1 MEDVMKDKLHMSIA
15 LAFGF
20 AVLAIPSVSSAQ
32 GTSAQSHAAKHH
44 HYKLEVMGTFGGPT
58 GNFYDNFNNISVLNQ
73 HGDASGG
80 SADTTIP
87 DSFSSNYQFSNGVV
101 TRAYLW
107 KKDSSLTDLG
117 ALLGNVTSAAS
128 WLTDND
134 LVAGLSENGKI
145 DPSVTDMP
153 EMSAVLWRK
162 GKIIDLGPFPGGGF
176 QSFANSV
183 NSHGQVVGAATNLI
197 PDSNSLYPTD
207 VSSWFVPYPYQLRAF
222 IWDEKNG
229 MQDLGTLGAGTNA
242 DAQIINEHGQVI
254 GIATTN
260 SAVGNC
266 GGYTIA
272 SFIWDKKHGMRDLGG
287 LGGMCTYAFA
297 INENGQV
304 VGISNVAG
312 DTSQRAFIWENG
324 AVHDLG
330 GSLGGLKTG
339 ANAINEK
346 GETVGY
352 AALPGE
358 TYTHATLWKKPGQ
371 LIDLGTVGSGH
382 CSFAWAINSKSQ
394 ILGES
399 DSADCVNYDG
409 ATPFLWENGS
419 LIDLNNL
426 VPPNSP
432 LQLVYAY
439 SINDRGEIAGNGWD
453 ASGNEHAF
461 RLVPCDEDHS
471 DLEGCDYSLV
481 DASSVIT
488 PHSAS
493 SSFAAAKFAGK
504 PNLSNVGGS
513 KSRAFRGR
521 QRGLIPPRQ
530 E

>member
-1 MEDVMKDKLHMSIA
+1 MKDKLHMSIA
-15 LAFGF
+15 LVFGF
-20 AVLAIPSVSSAQ
+20 AVLAIASASFAQ
-32 GTSAQSHAAKHH
+32 GTSAQSRTANHH

-58 GNFYDNFNNISVLNQ
+58 GNFYDNFNNISVLNER
-73 HGDASGG
+73 GDASGG

-87 DSFSSNYQFSNGVV
+87 DPFSPNYQFSNGVV

-117 ALLGNVTSAAS
+117 ALLGNVTSASS

-162 GKIIDLGPFPGGGF
+162 GKIIDLGPFPGGGL

-183 NSHGQVVGAATNLI
+183 NSRGQVVGAATNLTLD
-197 PDSNSLYPTD
+197 PNSLYQAD
-207 VSSWFVPYPYQLRAF
+207 SSSWLVPYPYQLRAF

-229 MQDLGTLGAGTNA
+229 MQDLGTLGEGTNA
-242 DAQIINEHGQVI
+242 DAQIINERGQVI
-254 GIATTN
+254 GVATTN

-266 GGYTIA
+266 GGYSLA
-272 SFIWDKKHGMRDLGG
+272 SFIWDKEHGMRDLGG
-287 LGGMCTYAFA
+287 LGGTCTYAFA
-297 INENGQV
+297 INNHGQV
-304 VGISNVAG
+304 VGDSNTPG
-312 DTSQRAFIWENG
+312 DTIQRAFLWENDSLR
-324 AVHDLG
+324 DLG

-358 TYTHATLWKKPGQ
+358 TYTHATLWKKSGQ
-371 LIDLGTVGSGH
+371 LIDLGTVGSDL
-382 CSFAWAINSKSQ
+382 CSFAWAINNKSQ

-399 DSADCVNYDG
+399 DSADCVYFDG
-409 ATPFLWENGS
+409 ASPFLWENGS

-426 VPPNSP
+426 IPSNSP
-432 LQLVYAY
+432 LHLVYAY

-453 ASGNEHAF
+453 ANGNEHAF
-461 RLVPCDEDHS
+461 RLIPCDEEHP
-471 DLEGCDYSLV
+471 DLDGCDYDAMEGETEAAVRSTQITHAPAPASAKLSPAETMTRLRSLR
-481 DASSVIT
+481 AGRTRRFGT
-488 PHSAS
+488 PQTSP
-493 SSFAAAKFAGK
+493 K
-504 PNLSNVGGS
+504 
-513 KSRAFRGR
+513 
-521 QRGLIPPRQ
+521 
-530 E
+530 